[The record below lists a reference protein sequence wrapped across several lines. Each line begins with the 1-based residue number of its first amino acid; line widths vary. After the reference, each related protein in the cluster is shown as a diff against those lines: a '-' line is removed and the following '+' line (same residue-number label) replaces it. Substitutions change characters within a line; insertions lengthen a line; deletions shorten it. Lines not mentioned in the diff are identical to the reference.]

1 MQRDKEKSLLTGLLV
16 ALSLIAYI
24 YIGYFARRHDTI
36 PLILAYTS
44 AFGAYYALYI
54 LAKNASSYTWFNAL
68 SLMARLSL
76 IVAVPSLS
84 DDVYRFIWDGE
95 LLASGLDS
103 FAYTPEEYA
112 TRGLLNENEKLSKL
126 YSLLNSP
133 GYFTIYPPFC
143 QLIFYLSAVLSPK
156 SILGSII
163 VIRLFILL
171 AEGITLMLLP
181 RMLRSYNIPPQT
193 SLLYSL
199 NPLVILELTG
209 NLHFEAWAI
218 TGLLACIYFWRKN
231 NILTAG
237 FAMALAV
244 LSKLLPLITI
254 PLFFRKKDLVR
265 SGIFFVTAGLMVLI
279 ALIPYL
285 DTNLLNG
292 MKESSSLYFSR
303 FEFNASVYYLVRT
316 VGYWY
321 KGYNIIATAGVVLA
335 AIAGLLIIAFT
346 LYYYRHK
353 MKIPTAM
360 MWVYVMYYCFTT
372 TLHPWYTLMLLPL
385 CLFSKWRFPVVWTAM
400 VFLTYVGYTSAGY
413 SENLWITAVEY
424 LVVTGWMMY
433 EATTG
438 KIDGYLIQRTIRKV
452 LRS

>member
-1 MQRDKEKSLLTGLLV
+1 
-16 ALSLIAYI
+16 
-24 YIGYFARRHDTI
+24 
-36 PLILAYTS
+36 
-44 AFGAYYALYI
+44 
-54 LAKNASSYTWFNAL
+54 
-68 SLMARLSL
+68 
-76 IVAVPSLS
+76 
-84 DDVYRFIWDGE
+84 
-95 LLASGLDS
+95 
-103 FAYTPEEYA
+103 
-112 TRGLLNENEKLSKL
+112 
-126 YSLLNSP
+126 
-133 GYFTIYPPFC
+133 
-143 QLIFYLSAVLSPK
+143 
-156 SILGSII
+156 SII